1 MDISDFA
8 EHGRTRTRACTEKE
22 FVSLIFQVIKQ
33 ELYFLFAYLRDAVH
47 RVRRPPTF
55 GKRWITHVGC
65 KFYDPFES
73 IYCYQDGG
81 SKARTCKYD
90 AAGPCF
96 TGRAVHCWTWKSW
109 RTHTHTHTI
118 SARAFGCPYHSAGL
132 ITRKSPRFQVR
143 PCHSTLHQFR
153 ILLVR
158 DFLNLFSTSGYKFR

>member
-96 TGRAVHCWTWKSW
+96 TGRAVHCWMWKSW
-109 RTHTHTHTI
+109 HTHTRSPHVHLDARTI
-118 SARAFGCPYHSAGL
+118 LPVLLRGNRHASKWGL
-132 ITRKSPRFQVR
+132 VIQRSISSVFCWSETF
-143 PCHSTLHQFR
+143 
-153 ILLVR
+153 
-158 DFLNLFSTSGYKFR
+158 